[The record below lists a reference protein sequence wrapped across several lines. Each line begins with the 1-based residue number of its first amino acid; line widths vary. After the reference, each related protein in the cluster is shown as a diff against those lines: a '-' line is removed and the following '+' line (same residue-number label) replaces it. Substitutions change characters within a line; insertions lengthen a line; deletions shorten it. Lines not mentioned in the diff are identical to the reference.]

1 MPRSYLVKLAIS
13 LPLLVALILV
23 DEITALQQLPLLLIT
38 IGLALLICEPL
49 RVKLLGKGKVGVAT
63 LPLMGATLVLLLVY
77 CWRREL
83 SQAIL
88 LVITIALVF
97 DILLIALAA
106 IGEVTKRGVPGLL
119 EFAGLTVLGLV
130 LGGVIAS
137 VLVLLLPGTL
147 AGVTLAGP

>member
-1 MPRSYLVKLAIS
+1 M
-13 LPLLVALILV
+13 

-38 IGLALLICEPL
+38 VGLALLICEPFRVRLL
-49 RVKLLGKGKVGVAT
+49 RKGKAGVAT

-77 CWRREL
+77 CWRRDEL

-106 IGEVTKRGVPGLL
+106 IGEITKRGLLGLL
-119 EFAGLTVLGLV
+119 EFAGLTALGLV
-130 LGGVIAS
+130 MGAVVSSL
-137 VLVLLLPGTL
+137 LVLLLPGAL
-147 AGVTLAGP
+147 AGVSLAGP